1 MLGDDY
7 QFVSPDPAR
16 PWPGV
21 ARDIVSWR
29 EGLALLCDGSSMQL
43 DSPAAVTDGVA
54 SLLTFPVAALSRA
67 EAIVDWFDAAYTQT
81 SAGGVVVAEEP
92 GIEATSELEPVTIT
106 PDRVVLASVEIAG
119 ASLDVRVVEMSA
131 RQDADADNVAVS
143 GEIIVPVSLP
153 DLHQTASQSG
163 WEVLGQWSDWDGQPI
178 DDRWRIVA
186 FRKLR

>member
-1 MLGDDY
+1 MSGDDY

-29 EGLALLCDGSSMQL
+29 KGLAVLCDGSAVQL
-43 DSPAAVTDGVA
+43 DSPTSVLDEAA
-54 SLLTFPVAALSRA
+54 SLVTFPVAALSRA
-67 EAIVDWFDAAYTQT
+67 ESIVDWFDAAHLQT
-81 SAGGVVVAEEP
+81 GTGGVVVAEEP
-92 GIEATSELEPVTIT
+92 GIEATSEIEPVTIT
-106 PDRVVLASVEIAG
+106 PDRAVMASVEAKG

-131 RQDADADNVAVS
+131 RQDADADNVAVL
-143 GEIIVPVSLP
+143 GEVVTPVSMVN
-153 DLHQTASQSG
+153 LHEAASQSG

-186 FRKLR
+186 FRKRQ